1 MSLKPVESK
10 LMKGANQES
19 GLPTRDSVIQ
29 IDRSSSRLEY
39 HWKTSQVGEM
49 THCHRTCSYFAE
61 RNAVLRSKTPK
72 LVPKMLY
79 LVVVYR
85 VTINDVRWQKG
96 PCNEANQLQKSISP
110 RGTRSNQAQHK
121 FHSRQTI
128 CSPRNTFVQ
137 SRDARN
143 FSFFASFCQR
153 GNIAQLFEWDKVK
166 QVSAFAVGSLPVFT
180 TWKIPGRRT
189 LGKKHV
195 VSCRS
200 IKFNICAW
208 KNVLFLTGYV

>member
-10 LMKGANQES
+10 VMKGANQES

-49 THCHRTCSYFAE
+49 THCHRKCSYFAE

-96 PCNEANQLQKSISP
+96 PCNEATNYRRVSAHVVLDQ
-110 RGTRSNQAQHK
+110 TR
-121 FHSRQTI
+121 
-128 CSPRNTFVQ
+128 RNTSFTLDKQFAALETLSFSQEMREIFRSSPASVSEVILLNLLNGTKLNRWVPLLLEVSQ
-137 SRDARN
+137 CSQHEKFLGGVLWGRN
-143 FSFFASFCQR
+143 
-153 GNIAQLFEWDKVK
+153 
-166 QVSAFAVGSLPVFT
+166 
-180 TWKIPGRRT
+180 TWF
-189 LGKKHV
+189 HAEV
-195 VSCRS
+195 
-200 IKFNICAW
+200 
-208 KNVLFLTGYV
+208 